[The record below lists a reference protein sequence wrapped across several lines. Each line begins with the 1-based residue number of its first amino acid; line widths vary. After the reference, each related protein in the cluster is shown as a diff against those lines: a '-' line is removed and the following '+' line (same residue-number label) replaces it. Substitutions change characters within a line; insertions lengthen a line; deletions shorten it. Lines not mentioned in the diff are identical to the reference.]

1 HPNNRQRLMR
11 ALEVIRLTGRP
22 ISEIWQAQSGTSAG
36 TSERE
41 AVSGI
46 EDYTY
51 FTRWQADETPS
62 LPYTVF
68 QFALAPAERS
78 ELHQRIGLR
87 FQAMLKAGFLDEV
100 RALMKRGDLNPDM
113 PSMRCVGYRQAWD
126 YLTGS
131 CDYQTFVDKG
141 VAATRQLAKRQL
153 TWLRKW
159 PNVHWLNAGNPQ
171 VVVNALKK
179 SGLGTTFK
187 SEK

>member
-1 HPNNRQRLMR
+1 M
-11 ALEVIRLTGRP
+11 
-22 ISEIWQAQSGTSAG
+22 
-36 TSERE
+36 
-41 AVSGI
+41 
-46 EDYTY
+46 
-51 FTRWQADETPS
+51 
-62 LPYTVF
+62 
-68 QFALAPAERS
+68 
-78 ELHQRIGLR
+78 LR
-87 FQAMLKAGFLDEV
+87 AGFLDEV

-159 PNVHWLNAGNPQ
+159 PNVYWLNAGDPQ